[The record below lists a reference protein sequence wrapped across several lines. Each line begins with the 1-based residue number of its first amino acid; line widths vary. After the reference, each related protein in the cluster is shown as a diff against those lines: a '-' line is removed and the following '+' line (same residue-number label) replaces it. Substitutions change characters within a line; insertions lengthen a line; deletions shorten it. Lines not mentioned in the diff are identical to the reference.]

1 MAMLDDKRYYSA
13 FPDENPAIRLR
24 GLLDALERLE
34 KEFRQKIEHFRV
46 KTAQPD
52 VNNNPEA

>member
-1 MAMLDDKRYYSA
+1 MLDDKRYYSA